1 MMHHEGYEVT
11 TYRID
16 GKYEDGRHPKE
27 VIFTPSLEE
36 DLKRRDFTINAMA
49 YSDRTGI
56 VDKFHGVEDL
66 QSHIIR
72 CVGVAKERFTEDA
85 LRILRAV
92 RFSAALDFSIE
103 EETLQALTELAPNLR
118 KISRERIQAEL
129 EKLLMSDHPER
140 AELLFFTGI
149 IPEIFDGCPQ
159 VTAQESLADML
170 TQLCRSPKQ
179 HYVRWSLFLGGLA
192 YEGVLKS
199 LKFDNK
205 TIRICEKYHA
215 YRQEKLCADKSV
227 IRHLAVNIGSDIFF
241 DYLDFRQAVG
251 NEDPQV
257 LEQVRRLYQEIVDDG
272 DALSLKE
279 LAVNGKILS
288 EYGIGPGAEMGR
300 ILNELFDLVLT
311 DAGLNEKEMLLKII
325 SSKKTS

>member
-1 MMHHEGYEVT
+1 
-11 TYRID
+11 
-16 GKYEDGRHPKE
+16 
-27 VIFTPSLEE
+27 
-36 DLKRRDFTINAMA
+36 
-49 YSDRTGI
+49 
-56 VDKFHGVEDL
+56 
-66 QSHIIR
+66 
-72 CVGVAKERFTEDA
+72 
-85 LRILRAV
+85 
-92 RFSAALDFSIE
+92 
-103 EETLQALTELAPNLR
+103 
-118 KISRERIQAEL
+118 
-129 EKLLMSDHPER
+129 MSDHPER

-159 VTAQESLADML
+159 VPAQESLADML
-170 TQLCRSPKQ
+170 AQLCRSPKQ

-215 YRQEKLCADKSV
+215 YRQEKLCADKSA

-311 DAGLNEKEMLLKII
+311 DAGLNEKEILLKII

>member
-1 MMHHEGYEVT
+1 MAEERELILKLGKKITDRIPYKLGMEKLTVNDPEYWGLAGVVTDEMAEVALCMDVRKPIT
-11 TYRID
+11 L
-16 GKYEDGRHPKE
+16 PK
-27 VIFTPSLEE
+27 L
-36 DLKRRDFTINAMA
+36 
-49 YSDRTGI
+49 
-56 VDKFHGVEDL
+56 
-66 QSHIIR
+66 
-72 CVGVAKERFTEDA
+72 AKKTKKPE
-85 LRILRAV
+85 
-92 RFSAALDFSIE
+92 
-103 EETLQALTELAPNLR
+103 
-118 KISRERIQAEL
+118 AEL

-170 TQLCRSPKQ
+170 AQLCRSPKQ

-215 YRQEKLCADKSV
+215 YRQEKLCADKSA

>member
-1 MMHHEGYEVT
+1 M
-11 TYRID
+11 
-16 GKYEDGRHPKE
+16 
-27 VIFTPSLEE
+27 
-36 DLKRRDFTINAMA
+36 
-49 YSDRTGI
+49 
-56 VDKFHGVEDL
+56 
-66 QSHIIR
+66 
-72 CVGVAKERFTEDA
+72 GVAKERFTEDA

-103 EETLQALTELAPNLR
+103 EETLQALTELAPSLR

-170 TQLCRSPKQ
+170 AQLCRSPKQ

-215 YRQEKLCADKSV
+215 YRQEKLCADKSA